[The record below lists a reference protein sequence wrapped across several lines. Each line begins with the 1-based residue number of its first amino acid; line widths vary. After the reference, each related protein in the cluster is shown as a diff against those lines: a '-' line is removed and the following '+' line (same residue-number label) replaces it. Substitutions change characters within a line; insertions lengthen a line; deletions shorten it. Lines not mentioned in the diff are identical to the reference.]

1 MAVSHPCISCTG
13 VSYKSSQHLQVKTS
27 SGMKETG
34 QTQINRSKRGRDHYT
49 TGKTNVTSSDLEK
62 RIVAIYISREVAG
75 SLEGR
80 FLY

>member
-1 MAVSHPCISCTG
+1 
-13 VSYKSSQHLQVKTS
+13 
-27 SGMKETG
+27 MKETG

-49 TGKTNVTSSDLEK
+49 TGEANVTSSDLEK